1 MKKTRLVGIA
11 ICVLLIAPVFSGI
24 LGKYSFEV
32 SSHPTQ
38 EPQIFIKAVGGNGF
52 DYAESV
58 TQPREGGPFAAVG
71 PWDYNGV
78 ADALVAKFS
87 SSGEFEWARG
97 IGGTGYDGAL
107 SVVEASDG
115 GFVMTG
121 EICRGS
127 HGDLLIAKF
136 SSDGHLV
143 WAEALGGPGWE
154 RGLSVIETHNGKFA
168 VSGLTT
174 SFGPDWDLL
183 IAVFDPATKR
193 FECVKRLG
201 GGGNEIGSE
210 IVETFDDFTK
220 KYYLNVTGW
229 TSSFGTMDILLAKFE
244 EDCDLEWAYA
254 FGGSENDVGES
265 IFGGE
270 STGQDLFVTG
280 STTDSSGAG
289 DEDLFIAKFDP
300 DGNLRWAKS
309 LGGASVDRGRSITG
323 ARSHPLSSFNLV
335 VTGSTQSF
343 GAGDEDVLLAAFD
356 LDGNFEWAH
365 TFGGSANEGGFSVK
379 QAVVEISGIE
389 FSAGR
394 LLVAGNTSS
403 WGTGPESL
411 FLATFDSYGF
421 GAASNLPGFE
431 CSRMKPI
438 QPAVKN
444 IKSSLLRKD
453 SLSAYDI
460 SPPVTSITQYYEITP
475 TDTLVCTTPLVEYT
489 DMGDINDP
497 VLFSF
502 AVIADNHHNIPNLD
516 EVVNWINEN
525 ENDEKIK
532 FVIHVGDITDET
544 KDAYGRK
551 NCRSGPLMEAKDV
564 LDTLEIPYIP
574 LIGNHDVWYD
584 YSNDNNN
591 QPWFEG
597 RPEEIFN
604 QIFSPQY
611 DYLGNLVLANWIKA
625 STPVPGQPPSHA
637 QEVDN
642 YFQNFAFDYM
652 RYHFICL
659 DWVSR
664 DDIYTSDEGDTNR
677 GWPDLQD
684 WATGGTWNWFTD
696 HLANCQNMGNEN
708 VLLFAH
714 HPWSF
719 CYNGLISAMYPIAF
733 KESDYGTLQGLLS
746 GYRDNVDK
754 WFAGHVHIPIEENIT
769 DNQGLILQ
777 TVVTASVSPWAPDPF
792 DNPYAPALR
801 IVRVHDDLWVD
812 FNFNPEN
819 PVVNENISF
828 AGSSG
833 ASSPSWYWDFG
844 NGAQSGTKN
853 PTLSYSEPGV
863 YKVTLTVTDG
873 SETASIA
880 HIVDVGTKQHTSNVP
895 TATAYNNSRKLMW
908 DPKEKLLHLVY
919 MSDQSPS
926 VLVYAASSDKGITW
940 FEVTPEH
947 VGVPGLPALGVD
959 ESGNPYWVQNW
970 GGIGSGFDAKRR
982 EKPLGWFSYDGVSDY
997 YGGFGYPS
1005 VTVDSE
1011 NNLHIAISHSRD
1023 KIRYYIASP
1032 NGLISDPEPIP
1043 VTGTGDCQLVSIAL
1057 DNSGKPH
1064 VLWQQD
1070 GVIYHSK
1077 RDAVNN
1083 WTSARPISSSGA
1095 EACTPSLTLNK
1106 SSGELYAVWQE
1117 KTSPSAQVM
1126 FAGYSGT
1133 WSNPVIISEVSSDA
1147 ESCPQVVSRDGITC
1161 VVWADLSGTKHDIFY
1176 SRKTNSSWSTPKN
1189 ISNTIAVESKYPQA
1203 AITTNGNLYLCVV
1216 WTKGDSEP
1224 YKIQTCSYQ
1233 LLGVWEEGVEI
1244 EEEMWGKEA
1253 EKEEEKEVG
1262 IPTAILIPAIIISL
1276 LIGIRLRKGNSHP
1289 EDKKR
1294 R

>member
-1 MKKTRLVGIA
+1 MKRTRLVSIA

-24 LGKYSFEV
+24 LDKYSLEV
-32 SSHPTQ
+32 SSHPSP
-38 EPQIFIKAVGGNGF
+38 EPQIFIKTLGGNRF
-52 DYAESV
+52 DYAESI
-58 TQPREGGPFAAVG
+58 TQPKEGGPFAVVG
-71 PWDYNGV
+71 PWDYTGV
-78 ADALVAKFS
+78 ADALIAKFS
-87 SSGEFEWARG
+87 SSGELEWARG
-97 IGGTGYDGAL
+97 IGETGYDGAL

-136 SSDGHLV
+136 SSDGDLV

-154 RGLSVIETHNGKFA
+154 RGLSVIETHDGKFA

-183 IAVFDPATKR
+183 VAVFDPATED
-193 FECVKRLG
+193 FECVKRLDG
-201 GGGNEIGSE
+201 GSNEIGSE

-244 EDCDLEWAYA
+244 EDCDLVWAYGI
-254 FGGSENDVGES
+254 GGSENDVGES

-270 STGQDLFVTG
+270 STGEGLFVTG
-280 STTDSSGAG
+280 FTNDSSGAG
-289 DEDLFIAKFDP
+289 DEDLFIAKFFP
-300 DGNLRWAKS
+300 DGKLDWARS
-309 LGGASVDRGRSITG
+309 LGGASVDHGRSITG
-323 ARSHPLSSFNLV
+323 ARPHPLSSLNLV
-335 VTGSTQSF
+335 VTGSTRSF

-356 LDGNFEWAH
+356 LGGNFEWAH
-365 TFGGSANEGGFSVK
+365 TFGGSANEVGFSVK
-379 QAVVEISGIE
+379 QALVDVSGIE

-394 LLVAGNTSS
+394 LLVAGSTYS

-411 FLATFDSYGF
+411 LLATFDPYGF

-438 QPAVKN
+438 QPTVNN
-444 IKSSLLRKD
+444 IESSLERKG

-460 SPPVTSITQYYEITP
+460 SPTETSITQYYVITP
-475 TDTLVCTTPLVEYT
+475 TETLVCTTPLVEYT
-489 DMGDINDP
+489 DVGDTNDP

-502 AVIADNHHNIPNLD
+502 AVIADNHLNLPMLD
-516 EVVNWINEN
+516 EAVNWINEN
-525 ENDEKIK
+525 KNDEKIK
-532 FVIHVGDITDET
+532 FVMHVGDITDET
-544 KDAYGRK
+544 VDAIGQK
-551 NCRSGPLMEAKDV
+551 NCRPGPLMEAKDV

-584 YSNDNNN
+584 YDNM
-591 QPWFEG
+591 PPGFVK

-625 STPVPGQPPSHA
+625 PTPVSGKPPNHT

-664 DDIYTSDEGDTNR
+664 DDIYTSNEGH
-677 GWPDLQD
+677 GWPDLQQ
-684 WATGGTWNWFTD
+684 WANEGTWDWFTG
-696 HLANCQNMGNEN
+696 HLVGCQLGNEN

-714 HPWSF
+714 HPWSS

-733 KESDYGTLQGLLS
+733 KESDYVTLQGLLS
-746 GYRDNVDK
+746 GYRNNVDK
-754 WFAGHVHIPIEENIT
+754 WFAGHVHVPIEENIT
-769 DNQGLILQ
+769 DNQGLILE
-777 TVVTASVSPWAPDPF
+777 TIVTASVSPWAPDPF

-801 IVRVHDDLWVD
+801 IVRIHDDLWVD
-812 FNFNPEN
+812 FEFDLEN
-819 PVVNENISF
+819 PVVNDDISF
-828 AGSSG
+828 TGLSS
-833 ASSPSWYWDFG
+833 ASNPSWYWDFG
-844 NGAQSGTKN
+844 NGGTRTTAN
-853 PTLSYSEPGV
+853 PTFSYSEPGV
-863 YKVTLTVTDG
+863 YKVTLTITDG

-880 HIVDVGTKQHTSNVP
+880 KAINVGTKQHTSNVP

-908 DPKEKLLHLVY
+908 DPEEKLLHLVY

-926 VLVYAASSDKGITW
+926 ILVYATSSDNGITW

-947 VGVPGLPALGVD
+947 VGVPGIPALGVD
-959 ESGNPYWVQNW
+959 ESGTPYWVQNW
-970 GGIGSGFDAKRR
+970 GGFGSGFNAKRR
-982 EKPLGWFSYDGVSDY
+982 ENPLAWFSYDGVSDY

-1005 VTVDSE
+1005 VIVDSE
-1011 NNLHIAISHSRD
+1011 NNLHIAISHSGSEVW
-1023 KIRYYIASP
+1023 YYLTSP
-1032 NGLISDPEPIP
+1032 NGLISDPEIVSTAVP
-1043 VTGTGDCQLVSIAL
+1043 GDCQLVSIAL

-1064 VLWQQD
+1064 VIWQQD
-1070 GVIYHSK
+1070 GVIYHSE
-1077 RDAVNN
+1077 RNAVNN

-1095 EACTPSLTLNK
+1095 EACTPSLALNK

-1117 KTSPSAQVM
+1117 KTSSSNVM
-1126 FAGYSGT
+1126 FATYSGT
-1133 WSNPVIISEVSSDA
+1133 WSNPVIISEVSLDA
-1147 ESCPQVVSRDGITC
+1147 ESCPQVVSRDGTTC
-1161 VVWADLSGTKHDIFY
+1161 VVWANLSGTKHDIFY
-1176 SRKTNSSWSTPKN
+1176 SMKTSSPWSTPEN
-1189 ISNTIAVESKYPQA
+1189 ISNTTAVESKYPQA
-1203 AITTNGNLYLCVV
+1203 AIAANENLYLCVV

-1224 YKIQTCSYQ
+1224 YKIQTYSHL
-1233 LLGVWEEGVEI
+1233 LLGVWEEKEI
-1244 EEEMWGKEA
+1244 EEEWGEA

-1262 IPTAILIPAIIISL
+1262 MPTAILIPAIIISL

-1289 EDKKR
+1289 DKKR